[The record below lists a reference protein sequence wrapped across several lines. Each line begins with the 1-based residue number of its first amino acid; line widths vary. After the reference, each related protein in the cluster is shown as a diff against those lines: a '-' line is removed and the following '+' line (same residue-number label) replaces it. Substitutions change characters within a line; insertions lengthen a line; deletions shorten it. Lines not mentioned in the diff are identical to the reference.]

1 MSFNDLVYLQK
12 RAQEAREQ
20 ARASADPRVQAIHLK
35 FAAQYEKAARELQSE
50 DEIRTSRDAMPVPR
64 LARVDQ
70 PADHQRLVA
79 GASRDLL
86 RLPFLRIGFGEP

>member
-50 DEIRTSRDAMPVPR
+50 DEIRTSRDAIGR
-64 LARVDQ
+64 SL
-70 PADHQRLVA
+70 
-79 GASRDLL
+79 DLL
-86 RLPFLRIGFGEP
+86 ASTSRRIINA